1 MHPLLSDIAIGCM
14 CISLFCLGNASLSA
28 HIHNS
33 CIYQLIYILRSSQ
46 KSIFE
51 VDPLPSTCAIMVPA
65 VVVWLVCTRRHYK
78 CSSWHQCEGS
88 ISGFEWPWCAY
99 ILTQACSSVLTPP
112 PRNGVTVLH
121 SSGGTAIHQVPPPP
135 LAMAWST
142 QGLHLSRCT

>member
-65 VVVWLVCTRRHYK
+65 VVVGMHKTALQV
-78 CSSWHQCEGS
+78 
-88 ISGFEWPWCAY
+88 FFM
-99 ILTQACSSVLTPP
+99 TPVP
-112 PRNGVTVLH
+112 GVNFKL
-121 SSGGTAIHQVPPPP
+121 
-135 LAMAWST
+135 
-142 QGLHLSRCT
+142 